1 MGGVMNNHLQQLI
14 ERAYFLCVT
23 LNRYEVLGDLT
34 TMNEITLT
42 GLIIGLERLV
52 YVGGAL

>member
-1 MGGVMNNHLQQLI
+1 MNNHLQQLI

>member
-14 ERAYFLCVT
+14 ERAYFLCVK